1 MERTAA
7 SRLERLSVQQ
17 YAREARAHL
26 PAAIFQPVPARLLWL
41 PLHLSIIVALS
52 AYIIGAAP
60 PWYLALGAALVAGH
74 SWACLSFLAHET
86 LHHAV
91 VRNRLIERVVGYCG
105 LGIYCLSPT
114 LWVAW
119 HNQAHHGNAGNP
131 EADPDTF
138 GTMQTW
144 AESGVERQM
153 MEASP
158 GSGRWRSAGFLFVTF
173 SMHSLVVL
181 FAHSRRQNYFARVSR
196 RVVYTESVAML
207 AFWMALLLLVG
218 PRSFLF
224 IYVVPALVANAV
236 TMSYIVT
243 NHFLNSHTSIN
254 DPLVNSLSVTAPG
267 WLERLH
273 LQFGYHVE
281 HHIFP
286 TVSGRHAPALRATIV
301 RLYGE
306 RYLSLPHLRALKL
319 IYTRPKLHDTYDRL
333 IDPHTMQVFNT
344 LAPGV
349 LTMDAASPTG

>member
-7 SRLERLSVQQ
+7 SRQERSSVQQ

-26 PAAIFQPVPARLLWL
+26 PAEIFQPAPARLLWL
-41 PLHLSIIVALS
+41 PLHLTIIIALGVYVVA
-52 AYIIGAAP
+52 AAP
-60 PWYLALGAALVAGH
+60 PWYLALAAALVAGH

-91 VRNRLIERVVGYCG
+91 VRNRLIERLVGYCG

-138 GTMQTW
+138 GTPQTW
-144 AESGVERQM
+144 AKSAVEREM
-153 MEASP
+153 MKASP
-158 GSGRWRSAGFLFVTF
+158 GSGRLRSAGFLFVTF

-181 FAHSRRQNYFARVSR
+181 FAHSQRQNYFARVSR
-196 RVVYTESVAML
+196 RVVYTESAAML
-207 AFWMALLLLVG
+207 AFWLTLLLLVG
-218 PRSFLF
+218 PRAFLF
-224 IYVVPALVANAV
+224 IYVVPVLIANAV

-243 NHFLNSHTSIN
+243 NHFLNSHTAIN
-254 DPLVNSLSVTAPG
+254 DPLVNSLSVSAPS

-286 TVSGRHAPALRATIV
+286 TVSGRHAGVLREALI
-301 RLYGE
+301 RLYGD
-306 RYLSLPHLRALKL
+306 RYLSLPHLRALRL
-319 IYTRPKLHDTYDRL
+319 IYARPKLHDTYDRL
-333 IDPHTMQVFNT
+333 IDPYTLEAFNT
-344 LAPGV
+344 LAPGA
-349 LTMDAASPTG
+349 LTMDAASPSA